1 MPLILLMVKTYIKL
15 RFSKDEKQKMRILAV
30 QNRMGIGD
38 MVIFLPF
45 IEAIS
50 KKYDTPVSILVKE
63 SSKAIQFLKYNKT
76 IDQIIILDRGNQI
89 KNGKHDGIVGSFNL
103 IKDLKKFNFEKIFI
117 FNSSFRFNIIAR
129 TAGIKNIYQY
139 PLFQKKNQHIINT
152 AKKFL
157 KKELSL
163 EIESDPTILIDDKL
177 IKHSK
182 SKYKINNE
190 EINIL
195 LGIGGSGPTKRIP
208 AKTFIDF
215 MNLATEKYKCKF
227 FLATGKNIDE
237 QKILHEILDTNLRD
251 KCYPLDELNLNEILP
266 IIKNCNISICND
278 SSFSHL
284 SSGLGIKTII
294 LMADTPLLYGNYS
307 PRMFPIIPDGEKT
320 VTHNT
325 LGKNRIN
332 PRKIFEQL
340 IKLLN

>member
-1 MPLILLMVKTYIKL
+1 
-15 RFSKDEKQKMRILAV
+15 MRILTV

-50 KKYDTPVSILVKE
+50 KKFDVPVSILVKE
-63 SSKAIQFLKYNKT
+63 SSKAIQFLKDNT
-76 IDQIIILDRGNQI
+76 SIDQIIILDRGGKI
-89 KNGKHDGIVGSFNL
+89 KNSRHDGIIGSYNL
-103 IKDLKKFNFEKIFI
+103 AMDLNKFNFDKVFI
-117 FNSSFRFNIIAR
+117 FNSSIRFNLITR
-129 TAGIKNIYQY
+129 YAGIKNIYQY

-157 KKELSL
+157 KKELDL
-163 EIESDPTILIDDKL
+163 EVKSDPKILINDQL
-177 IKHSK
+177 IKDAK
-182 SKYKINNE
+182 LKYKIDSD

-208 AKTFIDF
+208 AKIFIDF
-215 MNLATEKYKCKF
+215 MKLIIKKHKCKF
-227 FLATGKNIDE
+227 FLATGKNIEE
-237 QKILHEILDTNLRD
+237 QKILLEILNTSFKD
-251 KCYPLDELNLNEILP
+251 KCYVLDNLNLSEILP

-284 SSGLGIKTII
+284 SSGLGIKTIV

-307 PRMFPIIPDGEKT
+307 PKMYPIIPEGQNT

-325 LGKNRIN
+325 LGKERIDPN
-332 PRKIFEQL
+332 KIFEQFNK
-340 IKLLN
+340 ILN